1 MSKIYVDHVV
11 THHAYHS
18 CELHIAT
25 YICSPCCDSSM
36 HTSHVETYIVHIL
49 ANHVSTHHDYN
60 AVYTHDGM
68 QLNICLRTIKFEM
81 GIVTSIEALKTNNYI
96 ATLIRNGAVETLT
109 TSKTVAK
116 DAVEKTEIK
125 GKVSEIAVNDISGF
139 FEGTN
144 GTKIKISQKTSM
156 KAVLETAYSAALM
169 SKNGMSKYSNLIS
182 AEMSGMSEEKTYE
195 HEKADFTDPEYVL
208 RTFLAKTE
216 FSNPSFNFDYQCITY
231 AEPITNEELT
241 KQVYEEMFNM
251 ITLAYNYL
259 DKAQRT
265 SFPTASLA
273 NIANFY
279 NDYIKG
285 RITAKDK
292 YKSDVQAA
300 YDKFQAANNEYEDK
314 MEAVN
319 SIAETDD
326 HKNDMNIFNKI
337 KTYYERMYNTYL
349 KKNDIRFRDKNKEYY
364 EVNLSM
370 FNTWSSINDASS
382 LASKFEQAYTTLIPQ
397 GEEQAS
403 RLLNFIS
410 TKIDITSAESS
421 GDDNFDE
428 YKKMVKDNQFVKLKW
443 GMYMYEILANAIKE
457 RLQNLGQYLLTTYYN
472 NVFEISGIDKFVAMT
487 DAGVACYLSYVD
499 SSVVDM
505 AIAKVRNSVI
515 NGVFN
520 KQMIVF
526 IKIIV
531 ELMAYSKGYIN
542 VLESSITTASNLL
555 NEYQNGYEYMYKE
568 WNAARTNNVL
578 TGEYARYI
586 ACNNPYMYVCKQCSY
601 TLRPL
606 IAIEILKKV
615 YGEKAFMNMQVQKFL
630 LDNCDDDW
638 VMKIGL
644 TTDEYDKWSK
654 IPKTTKEVEV
664 DDVDENGNV
673 KMDEDGNAIKVKKQ
687 VVVAKEPSKP
697 IGDEYA
703 KDWIH
708 VYAFDDI
715 LRTLEEGYSKNIEK
729 KVENIE
735 KAVET
740 ITNNIDYSLSLTA
753 LNILK
758 NVFVFSNK
766 NARININQ
774 SNNVDVLVN
783 IEFKTA
789 AAEAS
794 LIPKSNVELESSTN
808 RQPAGDTSG
817 SQSGSQSGE
826 QAGSPSKS
834 EPTTVEKGGLD
845 KKMTIII
852 IVVVIVVF
860 VIIVLA
866 IVLAL
871 VFIKKKKDNQ
881 RQSEDQLML
890 NDEDVVEDVVEDV
903 DEDVDEQDV
912 SIDA

>member
-1 MSKIYVDHVV
+1 
-11 THHAYHS
+11 
-18 CELHIAT
+18 
-25 YICSPCCDSSM
+25 
-36 HTSHVETYIVHIL
+36 
-49 ANHVSTHHDYN
+49 
-60 AVYTHDGM
+60 
-68 QLNICLRTIKFEM
+68 M
-81 GIVTSIEALKTNNYI
+81 GIVTSIDSLKTNNYI

-109 TSKTVAK
+109 TSKTVSK
-116 DAVEKTEIK
+116 EVVEKTEIK

-144 GTKIKISQKTSM
+144 GTKIKISQKTNM

-169 SKNGMSKYSNLIS
+169 SKNGLSKYSNLIS

-195 HEKADFTDPEYVL
+195 HENADFTNPEYVL

-231 AEPITNEELT
+231 AEPITKEELT
-241 KQVYEEMFNM
+241 TQVYKEMFNM
-251 ITLAYNYL
+251 ITLAYNYI
-259 DKAQRT
+259 DTAQRA
-265 SFPTASLA
+265 SFPSASLA
-273 NIANFY
+273 NIASFY
-279 NDYIKG
+279 NDYIKD
-285 RITAKDK
+285 RITTKDK

-326 HKNDMNIFNKI
+326 HKNDMSVFNKI
-337 KTYYERMYNTYL
+337 KTYYERMYATYL
-349 KKNDIRFRDKNKEYY
+349 KKNDIQFRNKNKEYY
-364 EVNLSM
+364 GINLSM

-397 GEEQAS
+397 GEEQAR

-421 GDDNFDE
+421 GDDGFDE
-428 YKKMVKDNQFVKLKW
+428 YKKIVKDNQFVKLKW
-443 GMYMYEILANAIKE
+443 GMYVYEILANAIKE

-487 DAGVACYLSYVD
+487 DAGVACYLSYVN

-505 AIAKVRNSVI
+505 AIAKVKNAMLNSV
-515 NGVFN
+515 FN
-520 KQMIVF
+520 QQMIQF

-542 VLESSITTASNLL
+542 VLEPLIATASNLL
-555 NEYQNGYEYMYKE
+555 NEYQNGYEYMYNE
-568 WNAARTNNVL
+568 WNAARSNNVL

-586 ACNNPYMYVCKQCSY
+586 ACNNPYMYACKQCSY

-615 YGEKAFMNMQVQKFL
+615 YGEQAFMNMQVQRFL

-638 VMKIGL
+638 VMKVGL
-644 TTDEYDKWSK
+644 TNAEYDKWAK

-664 DDVDENGNV
+664 NDVDEKGNV
-673 KMDEDGNAIKVKKQ
+673 KKDKDGNPIKVKKQ
-687 VVVAKEPSKP
+687 VVVAKDPSKP

-715 LRTLEEGYSKNIEK
+715 LRTLEEGYSKSIEK
-729 KVENIE
+729 KVEDIE
-735 KAVET
+735 KSVET
-740 ITNNIDYSLSLTA
+740 ITNNIDYSLALTA
-753 LNILK
+753 VNILK
-758 NVFVFSNK
+758 NVFVFNNK

-794 LIPKSNVELESSTN
+794 VIPKKTIEFESSTN
-808 RQPAGDTSG
+808 KQPTGNTSGDTAMHPSG
-817 SQSGSQSGE
+817 DPSGE
-826 QAGSPSKS
+826 PVSSAPSEQPKN
-834 EPTTVEKGGLD
+834 TGLD
-845 KKMTIII
+845 KKTIII
-852 IVVVIVVF
+852 IVVVAVVVF
-860 VIIVLA
+860 IIIVLA

-871 VFIKKKKDNQ
+871 VFSKKKDRQ
-881 RQSEDQLML
+881 RKSEDQLML
-890 NDEDVVEDVVEDV
+890 NDDVEVISEQSGEQNVVED
-903 DEDVDEQDV
+903 
-912 SIDA
+912 A